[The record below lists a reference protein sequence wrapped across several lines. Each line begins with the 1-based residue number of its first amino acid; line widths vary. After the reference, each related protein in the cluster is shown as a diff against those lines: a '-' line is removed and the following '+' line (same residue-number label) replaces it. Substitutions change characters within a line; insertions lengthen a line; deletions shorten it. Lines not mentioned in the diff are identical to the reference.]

1 MLALSLDP
9 SLGEADLTAEQG
21 AFVEGLDLQ
30 TLVITSI
37 FCDAPARAGD
47 NPPADAPRAGW
58 WADAYSDGDVW
69 GSRMWLLSRAKLVPE
84 TARRAEEYAQEA
96 LAWMVTDQIASKVR
110 AQASIERIDGTR
122 DRAVY
127 LTVDIY
133 APSGKRAYSGGPW
146 EVLRGAA

>member
-1 MLALSLDP
+1 MSLDP

-47 NPPADAPRAGW
+47 NPPTDAPRAGW
-58 WADAYSDGDVW
+58 WADAYGESGDVW
-69 GSRMWLLSRAKLVPE
+69 GSRLWLLQRAKLIPE
-84 TARRAEEYAQEA
+84 TARRAEEYAAEA
-96 LAWMVTDQIASKVR
+96 LAWMVKDGIASKVR
-110 AQASIERIDGTR
+110 PVASIEPIPGTKN
-122 DRAVY
+122 RALY
-127 LTVDIY
+127 LAVDIF
-133 APSGKRAYSGGPW
+133 APTGKRAYSGGPW